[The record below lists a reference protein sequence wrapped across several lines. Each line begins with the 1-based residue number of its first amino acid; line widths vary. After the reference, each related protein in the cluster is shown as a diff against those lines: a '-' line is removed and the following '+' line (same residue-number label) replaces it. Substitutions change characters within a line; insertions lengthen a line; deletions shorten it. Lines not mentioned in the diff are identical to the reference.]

1 MGDKPSKVFRIGS
14 IKASIWVQHSES
26 GRPYSLTKLVRTYKD
41 KTTDEWKESN
51 SFSADDLPK
60 LELAVKKAFEFSH
73 TEMLEQEEGKGS
85 FQDRVGKDRSGATP
99 SK

>member
-14 IKASIWVQHSES
+14 IKASIWVQQSDS
-26 GRPYSLTKLVRTYKD
+26 GRPYSLTKLVRSYKD
-41 KTTDEWKESN
+41 KKTDEWKESN

-60 LELAVKKAFEFSH
+60 LELVINKAFEFSH
-73 TEMLEQEEGKGS
+73 TEMLEQEAEKGS
-85 FQDRVGKDRSGATP
+85 FQDKVNQSRSESGP